1 MSPAAKVPICA
12 TRTYTWRSSSV
23 AFLATP
29 KCVAFL
35 ATPKRVALGWKRRD
49 LAKLASLKSG
59 WWWTGQSSYMKF
71 MLIHQF
77 FPGFFSCQKV
87 SLPHFWDHV
96 ELNVEPTFNS
106 CLEGVI
112 LGMPPKLRPLD
123 APQQRIPKI
132 TSGFD
137 SFNLR
142 VSFDDTFWPLKSQ
155 IQIEET
161 FFPPPPEM
169 SSRKIV
175 HPDFRWSRKFSGS
188 TTRTI
193 IFLGG
198 QPLVFLVTQVNKNSK
213 FAPETRPKLAQG
225 SDLQTAW

>member
-161 FFPPPPEM
+161 FFPPPPRNVQPENRPPRF
-169 SSRKIV
+169 SLKPEI
-175 HPDFRWSRKFSGS
+175 FRINNTHHHF
-188 TTRTI
+188 
-193 IFLGG
+193 FGG
-198 QPLVFLVTQVNKNSK
+198 PAVSFFGDPSK
-213 FAPETRPKLAQG
+213 
-225 SDLQTAW
+225 